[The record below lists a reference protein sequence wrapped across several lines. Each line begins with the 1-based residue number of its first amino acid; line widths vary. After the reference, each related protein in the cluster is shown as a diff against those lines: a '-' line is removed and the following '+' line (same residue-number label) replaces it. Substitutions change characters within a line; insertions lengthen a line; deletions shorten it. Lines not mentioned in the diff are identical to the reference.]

1 MTSTIFPAHGS
12 RRCVE
17 VSAWRSEIYAQ
28 EPSSTRR
35 FLHPGLRNVR
45 EKLVLGWCREGD
57 SNPHNPFGSADFKPA
72 YPLCYLL
79 RFPMF
84 AIAYGFLSRQS
95 APEYTHAQPPNDHN
109 SITIRCQERAGPSK
123 DIDLLQGR
131 RGGKASSQCDWRSL
145 GISWCEKTMCQTYC
159 GRHRLRYGLERPDEA
174 A

>member
-1 MTSTIFPAHGS
+1 M
-12 RRCVE
+12 
-17 VSAWRSEIYAQ
+17 
-28 EPSSTRR
+28 
-35 FLHPGLRNVR
+35 
-45 EKLVLGWCREGD
+45 
-57 SNPHNPFGSADFKPA
+57 NPHNPFGSADFKPA

-131 RGGKASSQCDWRSL
+131 RGGKAPSQCDWRSL
-145 GISWCEKTMCQTYC
+145 GISWCEKTMCQTY
-159 GRHRLRYGLERPDEA
+159 
-174 A
+174 